1 MADIRGGH
9 FQSNQDPVL
18 PALGPPPPPSRP
30 IHFPNQ
36 KTTNWL
42 LSSCFCSCSC
52 FCLVY
57 GTLTEVAT
65 RFQVP
70 VLFQVPGSRFQ
81 VPVLP
86 LPVQPSSCPANFQ
99 PAQPGRTGTGDPEDQ
114 CTCSPV
120 FPLPF
125 PCSPVLPLPFPCSP
139 VLPLPFPCSPVFPL
153 LSPAVQCSHYFPLQS
168 SVPIT
173 LPLQSSVPTTLPQQA
188 QCSSTSSGESD
199 ITSPS
204 E

>member
-125 PCSPVLPLPFPCSP
+125 PSRPSVHLRAVESPI
-139 VLPLPFPCSPVFPL
+139 
-153 LSPAVQCSHYFPLQS
+153 SPAPAS
-168 SVPIT
+168 
-173 LPLQSSVPTTLPQQA
+173 
-188 QCSSTSSGESD
+188 ESD
-199 ITSPS
+199 PVPPRRAAECHT
-204 E
+204 